1 MKTQDGSELI
11 PKNLHRLVGIIAG
24 NSTREAVEKNSF
36 IVNEVPHEFQ
46 IANNEK
52 LLASILESLLATVV
66 NISAGSCI
74 RVRAREYDDIM
85 FLSVRDNS
93 SLESYTATGKL
104 EEVQVLARQ
113 INGSIRIDR
122 IDNKFTTI
130 SVTFPN
136 LPKAA

>member
-1 MKTQDGSELI
+1 MKTQEGSEMI
-11 PKNLHRLVGIIAG
+11 PKNLHQLVGIIAG
-24 NSTREAVEKNSF
+24 NSIREAVEKNSF

-74 RVRAREYDDIM
+74 RVRAKEYDDIM

-93 SLESYTATGKL
+93 SLESYTANDKL
-104 EEVQVLARQ
+104 EEVQVLARK
-113 INGSIRIDR
+113 INGSIRVER

>member
-1 MKTQDGSELI
+1 MI
-11 PKNLHRLVGIIAG
+11 PKNLHQLVGIIAG
-24 NSTREAVEKNSF
+24 NSIREAVEKNSF

-74 RVRAREYDDIM
+74 RVRAKEYDDIM

-93 SLESYTATGKL
+93 SLESYTANDKL
-104 EEVQVLARQ
+104 EEAQVLARK
-113 INGSIRIDR
+113 INGSIRVER